1 MPPSVFP
8 TGVTIYL
15 PDRAHNC
22 YVIFDTKDGFT
33 RLIDMNGNQVKVWA
47 GRGMPGEMWPRSP
60 VVKAGPPPNVLSVVQ
75 DQTKSTGHNPSPM
88 IGFPREPPA

>member
-15 PDRAHNC
+15 PDKAHNN

-33 RLIDMNGNQVKVWA
+33 RLIDMNGNQVKFWSRVLWWQ
-47 GRGMPGEMWPRSP
+47 WPLQHLHR
-60 VVKAGPPPNVLSVVQ
+60 
-75 DQTKSTGHNPSPM
+75 
-88 IGFPREPPA
+88 